1 VSREP
6 ERERSEGQRES
17 THASLPRWR
26 RGQLEIFAVWP
37 KGQEA
42 QRKGEPE
49 EPVPEEPVERRDPSE

>member
-1 VSREP
+1 
-6 ERERSEGQRES
+6 
-17 THASLPRWR
+17 
-26 RGQLEIFAVWP
+26 LEIFAVWP